1 MRKVTNYKHECKKFE
16 MLPFKFSFVC
26 SNCKIFY
33 TNPIGAIKNTK
44 CNQCKYYKCS
54 TCKEKEMTVEQ
65 LKE

>member
-1 MRKVTNYKHECKKFE
+1 